1 LPSTVAVVMEGVVEE
16 EDSAEAAV
24 RLAAVVVFA
33 AATGVV
39 MEVFAVDTTADMDTA
54 ALV

>member
-1 LPSTVAVVMEGVVEE
+1 MEGVVEE

-24 RLAAVVVFA
+24 RLAVVVFA
-33 AATGVV
+33 AVMAATV
-39 MEVFAVDTTADMDTA
+39 VFAADSADMDSE